1 MSLGQSEAHKL
12 KIKGIIALYAHLIAR
27 LPYSFLCLI
36 LNQVAKDLVN
46 KTVTCTVMK
55 VLRFNQDASCCVV
68 NSGANELTVY
78 NCDPFGKCFEF
89 NISNVNGD
97 SNDNGI
103 GYDSLEAGS
112 SSIESQVIAEM
123 LFSTSLLAVVDKGQ
137 GINTGKKLKIVNI
150 KKRSLIC
157 EIAFPSLIVDVVM
170 NRKRICVLLDNDQI
184 FIYDISC
191 MKLME
196 TLDLWESNN
205 EGNLNDHIKV
215 GERASNMINENLK
228 NGNELDRIRSK
239 SNNNND
245 QTNSDNGRSRTY
257 SINGSHKIKPQLTL
271 SGNDNSILCYSKYS
285 SSKQNPARILN
296 DIVVY
301 DALNLKP
308 INYLN
313 SVHKGCV
320 LKTSVSIDGKLLAT
334 ASEKGTIIRI
344 HKTGVDSDF
353 ASGPLL
359 YKEFRRGSRPSHIHQ
374 LLFNKDST
382 LLVCVGDS
390 DTIHIFRTDDDGLA
404 LDGIDGDIGSDSG
417 GSLELIKNRIPHEQV
432 KKFFSRK
439 IKSHIPNQN
448 LHRDFAHINMDRI
461 VHTVVGFPEEFD
473 NKIYVAS
480 DDGSFKTYTIPSKH
494 GQCVLNKTSH
504 FI

>member
-1 MSLGQSEAHKL
+1 
-12 KIKGIIALYAHLIAR
+12 
-27 LPYSFLCLI
+27 
-36 LNQVAKDLVN
+36 
-46 KTVTCTVMK
+46 MK

-257 SINGSHKIKPQLTL
+257 SINGSHK
-271 SGNDNSILCYSKYS
+271 
-285 SSKQNPARILN
+285 
-296 DIVVY
+296 
-301 DALNLKP
+301 
-308 INYLN
+308 
-313 SVHKGCV
+313 
-320 LKTSVSIDGKLLAT
+320 
-334 ASEKGTIIRI
+334 
-344 HKTGVDSDF
+344 
-353 ASGPLL
+353 
-359 YKEFRRGSRPSHIHQ
+359 
-374 LLFNKDST
+374 
-382 LLVCVGDS
+382 
-390 DTIHIFRTDDDGLA
+390 
-404 LDGIDGDIGSDSG
+404 
-417 GSLELIKNRIPHEQV
+417 
-432 KKFFSRK
+432 
-439 IKSHIPNQN
+439 
-448 LHRDFAHINMDRI
+448 
-461 VHTVVGFPEEFD
+461 
-473 NKIYVAS
+473 
-480 DDGSFKTYTIPSKH
+480 
-494 GQCVLNKTSH
+494 
-504 FI
+504 